1 MALEKGL
8 SACAGS
14 PFSPFLNHVSAR
26 LYGGHIRSPLGPRMC
41 LPYSHPCERK
51 KKR

>member
-1 MALEKGL
+1 MALKKGL

-26 LYGGHIRSPLGPRMC
+26 LYGGHKPTPQ
-41 LPYSHPCERK
+41 
-51 KKR
+51 